1 MQAPTPGLLHPQRTA
16 LVVVDVQERF
26 APTMSAFDRLTGACE
41 RLAKAFHLLGLPV
54 LATEQYPRG
63 LGATVEPLRGAIGG
77 AIPDKTCFSAF
88 GCSAIPEA
96 LRAAETRS
104 VLVCGIETHVCVS
117 QTVHDLLAAGFETH
131 VAVDAVLSRD
141 GRETD
146 REVALRRMERAGA
159 VLTTSESASF
169 ELMRDAKHP
178 QFKDV
183 QKLFK

>member
-1 MQAPTPGLLHPQRTA
+1 MRAATPGLLDPVHTA

-26 APTMSAFDRLTGACE
+26 APVMSEFDRLTTACE
-41 RLAKAFHLLGLPV
+41 RLAKVFHLLGLPV

-63 LGATVEPLRGAIGG
+63 LGATVEPLRGAIGA
-77 AIPDKTCFSAF
+77 AIPDKTCFSAY
-88 GCSAIPEA
+88 GCGAIPDA
-96 LRAAETRS
+96 LRDANTRS
-104 VLVCGIETHVCVS
+104 VLVCGIETHVCIN
-117 QTVHDLLAAGFETH
+117 QTVHDLLAAGLETH

-159 VLTTSESASF
+159 VLTTSEAAAF
-169 ELMRDAKHP
+169 ELMRDAQHP